1 MAVNKIPSSIS
12 PTKLRAYSWCPLAYR
27 YRFIEH
33 LRFPPT
39 PESLLGSALH
49 VMMEANFRSKRKS
62 HSDLSLEE
70 LEEVFDVAW
79 DRDLPVEVDNPR
91 FSRERF
97 DLARELGYVMT
108 AFFWQAV
115 APNVKPHLVEHRF
128 KFMMDGVPVPIIGQ
142 VDLVNTGGTVIDHK
156 TSGSPYDENYLQ
168 HDLQLFCYSLGYT
181 LIREGMRLREGQMPS
196 ARRLSPVRVDII
208 LRRPE
213 PELQQLSRSY
223 TEADIERIGADIRF
237 LASGIISNK
246 FEPFWIGDEKD
257 GAWQKCAA
265 CEFETVCERSLT
277 SSG

>member
-1 MAVNKIPSSIS
+1 MAASRLPSSIS

-27 YRFIEH
+27 YRFIDR

-49 VMMEANFRSKRKS
+49 VMMEANFRYKRRS
-62 HSDLSLEE
+62 HSDLTIEE
-70 LEEVFDVAW
+70 LEEVFDGAW
-79 DRDLPVEVDNPR
+79 DRDLPGQTDNPR
-91 FSRERF
+91 FSRENF
-97 DLARELGYVMT
+97 DVARELGYAMT
-108 AFFWQAV
+108 TFFRDTV

-142 VDLVNTGGTVIDHK
+142 VDLVDTSGTVIDHK

-181 LIREGMRLREGQMPS
+181 LVREGMRLREGQIPS

-208 LRRPE
+208 LRRSDPA
-213 PELQQLSRSY
+213 LQQLSRSY
-223 TEADIERIGADIRF
+223 SDADIECIGAKIRF
-237 LASGIISNK
+237 LASGIISNE
-246 FEPFWIGDEKD
+246 FEPFWSGDEQD
-257 GAWQKCAA
+257 GAWQKCAS
-265 CEFETVCERSLT
+265 CEFEAVCERSLT